1 MFSLRLPS
9 RFQKFIR
16 VPTDRVCEALR
27 QTLSNME
34 EGEEDSWKI
43 FWAIVEG
50 GIGTKVNLR
59 IMPEGEVSSLNIG
72 FSYQKPTLILIGF
85 LAAFIG
91 LGVIFSPFLL
101 LVGIPLATALIYK
114 IHSAV
119 NRFLGSLNE
128 LLHGLE
134 AEYMREKL
142 MEERSRWQ
150 RSPKDVSDLYRR
162 LREKH
167 IKMWGNT
174 FALEYK
180 INEYQ
185 RRGLTREEAI
195 RKVADEE
202 GIF

>member
-16 VPTDRVCEALR
+16 VPADRVCEALR

-34 EGEEDSWKI
+34 EREEDSWKI

-59 IMPEGEVSSLNIG
+59 IMPEGGVSSLSIG
-72 FSYQKPTLILIGF
+72 FSYRKPILILIGF
-85 LAAFIG
+85 LVAFVG

-101 LVGIPLATALIYK
+101 LVGIPLVTALIYK
-114 IHSAV
+114 IHLAV

-180 INEYQ
+180 INEYR